1 MLEKIP
7 LLLQPSVLLLS
18 ISPLERDLVELSN
31 CPLLP
36 EVCATRVGLVDET
49 PAPGKSC
56 ILLDLRLQA
65 GQNTVGYLKWQEM
78 HS

>member
-1 MLEKIP
+1 MLGKIP

-18 ISPLERDLVELSN
+18 ISPLERDLVKLPN
-31 CPLLP
+31 CPLPP
-36 EVCATRVGLVDET
+36 EVCATRVGLIDET

-56 ILLDLRLQA
+56 VLLDLWLQA
-65 GQNTVGYLKWQEM
+65 KQNTVGYLKWQEM